1 MARYEVDC
9 QDSGTVD
16 VTHEATF
23 SHVNEYG
30 QDIYSCACD
39 CDPSGAV
46 YIERYTGEVVR
57 EIVSEEAAKLRKEA
71 IAHEAK
77 AAESFERCDTDGFV
91 SQWAD
96 GISAQRKRAEADL
109 IENGGMADFPA
120 LFHLDGTVASTHSAY
135 GQWGQYWVLN
145 DAAAERYGK
154 RFYSPS
160 KAMDEKR
167 RDANDAKKGFHVG
180 TIRCAA
186 RADIVA
192 NGTGLAGAATARVAV
207 LPNVAAL
214 RAGEYVIVSA

>member
-1 MARYEVDC
+1 MARFEIDC
-9 QDSGTVD
+9 QDSGTVG

-23 SHVNEYG
+23 AYVNEYG

-39 CDPSGAV
+39 CDPSGTV

-57 EIVSEEAAKLRKEA
+57 EIVSEADTLRAEAT
-71 IAHEAK
+71 AHEAK
-77 AAESFERCDTDGFV
+77 AAESFDRCDTDGFL

-109 IENGGMADFPA
+109 MEAGGTAEFTA

-180 TIRCAA
+180 TIRCSA
-186 RADIVA
+186 RVDIVA
-192 NGTGLAGAATARVAV
+192 NGTGLAGAASARVAV
-207 LPNVAAL
+207 LPNVTAL
-214 RAGEYVIVSA
+214 RAGEYVVVSA